1 MLRNR
6 FLRLRSLI
14 VILLVA
20 TVTTLCAQPP
30 RGPQAR
36 SPQVHADGRV
46 TFEYLAPEAETV
58 LLDGG
63 QFGARDLPMEMDT
76 NGIWRV
82 TYGPIKPD
90 IYPYAFKVDGILV
103 QDPANPAYFPNERF
117 RGSLVDV
124 PADTSLIHDLRD
136 VPHGTVTYAYYPSL
150 AGSTGRLLV
159 YTPPGYDEDTG
170 RRYPVYYLVSG
181 TTDTEETWYKAGR
194 ANYILDNLIAEGRAE
209 PMIVVMPYGNPAAT
223 VAEQQLA
230 PKPDDPPRESEAAV
244 ARIDQFGEDLTE
256 NVIPY
261 IDATYRTRTDR
272 ESRAIGGFSRGGGQ
286 TLQTAFGHP
295 DTFAWVCS
303 YSAYLDRGLMES
315 RFSALTDDAAAT
327 NESLRLL
334 WLSVGD
340 EDFLYEDVQDFMAS
354 LDEHGVDYR
363 KYISGGGHT
372 WMNTKDYLARTAQ
385 LLFR

>member
-1 MLRNR
+1 MHAHPRTTL
-6 FLRLRSLI
+6 LALLL
-14 VILLVA
+14 LLVSG
-20 TVTTLCAQPP
+20 LYAQPP
-30 RGPQAR
+30 RGPRAR
-36 SPQVHADGRV
+36 PPQVHADKTV

-63 QFGARDLPMEMDT
+63 QFGARDLPMKRDS

-82 TYGPIKPD
+82 TYGPVKPD
-90 IYPYAFKVDGILV
+90 IYPYAFKVDGIPV
-103 QDPANPAYFPNERF
+103 QDPANPDYFPNERF

-136 VPHGTVTYAYYPSL
+136 VPHGTVTYAYYPSV
-150 AGSTGRLLV
+150 AGSTGRVLV
-159 YTPPGYDEDTG
+159 YTPPGYDTDPD
-170 RRYPVYYLVSG
+170 RRYPVYYLISG

-209 PMIVVMPYGNPAAT
+209 PMIVVMPYGNPAAR
-223 VAEQQLA
+223 VAEQRGE

-256 NVIPY
+256 HVIPY
-261 IDATYRTRTDR
+261 IDGTYRTRTDR
-272 ESRAIGGFSRGGGQ
+272 QSRAIGGFSRGGGQ
-286 TLQTAFGHP
+286 TLQTAFSHP
-295 DTFAWVCS
+295 GTFAWICS
-303 YSAYLDRGLMES
+303 YSAYLDTDLMES
-315 RFSALTDDAAAT
+315 RFPEVAGDAAAT
-327 NESLRLL
+327 NESLSLL

-340 EDFLYEDVQDFMAS
+340 EDFLYEDVREFMAY
-354 LDEHGVDYR
+354 LDAHGVTYR

-385 LLFR
+385 LLFQ